1 MNAERI
7 TLIGAPPSPYTR
19 KMISLLRYRHIKYEI
34 IWGDPGTILDSDEI
48 FTKLNIEKPKPALLP
63 TFILPNK
70 EGNMKAV
77 TDSTPIIRRFEKE
90 YSERSV
96 IPKNPVLSFLNFLLE
111 DFGDEWA
118 TKYMFHYRWHFKE
131 DAKNAASL
139 LPLNHNASL
148 PDDHWKQFSNY
159 IGPRQIERLW
169 VVGSNEKTAPV
180 IEDSYKRFLAIMEKH
195 LACTQFILGEKPS
208 SADFAIFGQLT
219 QLIGFDP
226 TSRNIAHEISKRT
239 VAWINSMEDLSGL
252 KTENKEWL
260 DVDSIPSSLKDL
272 LAEVGKVYAPA
283 LIANARAL
291 ENGDE
296 TWETEIDG
304 VNWSQKAFPYQ
315 AKCLKWI
322 REEFEILSEGDRAK
336 VLEILDG
343 SGCERLLKS

>member
-1 MNAERI
+1 
-7 TLIGAPPSPYTR
+7 
-19 KMISLLRYRHIKYEI
+19 
-34 IWGDPGTILDSDEI
+34 
-48 FTKLNIEKPKPALLP
+48 
-63 TFILPNK
+63 
-70 EGNMKAV
+70 
-77 TDSTPIIRRFEKE
+77 
-90 YSERSV
+90 
-96 IPKNPVLSFLNFLLE
+96 
-111 DFGDEWA
+111 
-118 TKYMFHYRWHFKE
+118 
-131 DAKNAASL
+131 L

-148 PDDHWKQFSNY
+148 PDENWKQFSDY

-195 LACTQFILGEKPS
+195 LANSPFILGQKPS

-252 KTENKEWL
+252 KIENKEWL
-260 DVDSIPSSLKDL
+260 GVDSIPSSLKEL
-272 LAEVGKVYAPA
+272 FIEVGKVYAPA
-283 LIANARAL
+283 LIANAKAL

-304 VNWSQKAFPYQ
+304 VVWSQKAFPYQ

-322 REEFEILSEGDRAK
+322 REEFENLSEEDRAK
-336 VLEILDG
+336 VLEILNG